1 MEKGLFI
8 VFEGIDGAGKTTQ
21 VDMLAAALAKKGR
34 SVTVTRDPGGTSLGE
49 SLRSVLL
56 YSELPINPEAEALL
70 YAAARAQLVSEKII
84 PALEQGSVVIS
95 DRFADSTLAYQGYGR
110 GMIGEILD
118 RINMLACRGLVPD
131 LTVLMDMEPSG
142 VAARLKRPVDRMER
156 EGLEFLRRVRNGYLD
171 LAGRDPGR
179 YLVLD
184 ALEYVDQ
191 LFLRVLSAVERKL
204 PECF

>member
-21 VDMLAAALAKKGR
+21 VDMLAGALAQKGR
-34 SVTVTRDPGGTSLGE
+34 RVTVTRDPGGTSLGE
-49 SLRSVLL
+49 SLRTVLL
-56 YSELPINPEAEALL
+56 YSELPIDPGAEALL

-84 PALEQGSVVIS
+84 PALDQGAVVIS

-110 GMIGEILD
+110 GMSGEILD

-131 LTVLMDMEPSG
+131 LTVLMDMEPS
-142 VAARLKRPVDRMER
+142 VAAARLNRPGDRMER
-156 EGLEFLRRVRNGYLD
+156 EGLEFLRRVRNGYL
-171 LAGRDPGR
+171 AMAQRDPGR

-184 ALEYVDQ
+184 ALEPVDQ

>member
-21 VDMLAAALAKKGR
+21 VDMLAAALAEKGR

-56 YSELPINPEAEALL
+56 YSELPIDPEAEALL

-110 GMIGEILD
+110 GMSGEILD
-118 RINMLACRGLVPD
+118 RINILACRGLVPD

-142 VAARLKRPVDRMER
+142 AAARFNRPVDRMER

-184 ALEYVDQ
+184 ALEPVDQ